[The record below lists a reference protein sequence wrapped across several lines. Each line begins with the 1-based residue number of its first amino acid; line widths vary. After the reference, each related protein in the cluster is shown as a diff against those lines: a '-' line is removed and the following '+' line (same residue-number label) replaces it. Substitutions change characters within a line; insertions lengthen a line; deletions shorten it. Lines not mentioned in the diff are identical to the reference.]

1 MKFSLKDIVYS
12 LIIIISLLFIF
23 PRTFEGYSCGSSNPR
38 QMINDSDVL
47 CIDGQSNVE
56 QYQGKDVK
64 CDENDN
70 PYVMNN

>member
-1 MKFSLKDIVYS
+1 
-12 LIIIISLLFIF
+12 
-23 PRTFEGYSCGSSNPR
+23 
-38 QMINDSDVL
+38 MINDSDVL